1 MLASLV
7 ANVLALAAMIFSM
20 QVYDRVVPAQSYP
33 TLWVLFAGVMMA
45 ILFEFC
51 MRMVRTHLSDVIGK
65 RADLRIS
72 DRVFGH
78 ALRLKNNVRSKSTGS
93 FISQIRELESVRE
106 LITSTTIGAVADLPF
121 FLLFVFILWMIGGWL
136 VLVVLLALP
145 LLVIPGLLVQRPL
158 ARWRTKECASQ
169 RYATLRWWKPCS
181 RLKILNCC
189 APNSVFRIS
198 GTTPTTWP
206 RPSA

>member
-145 LLVIPGLLVQRPL
+145 LLVIPGLLVQRAGAAGERRD
-158 ARWRTKECASQ
+158 ARVGGA
-169 RYATLRWWKPCS
+169 
-181 RLKILNCC
+181 
-189 APNSVFRIS
+189 
-198 GTTPTTWP
+198 
-206 RPSA
+206 